1 MIKMDVVILA
11 SGNGSTFQAILD
23 TCKHINVRALI
34 TDNPKSYALERAK
47 AALLPYAVTE
57 HKDVRKAAQ
66 YFTPELVILAGY
78 MRILD
83 EAFIRT
89 YPHIINI
96 HPSLLPKYKGL
107 DTYERVLAAGDE
119 EHGTTVHWVND
130 DLDAG
135 EIIAQEIVFVSPED
149 TIASLQ
155 EKTQAVEK
163 KLYPHVI
170 DQIANGEIALCN
182 QNIK

>member
-1 MIKMDVVILA
+1 MLRQVF
-11 SGNGSTFQAILD
+11 SCS
-23 TCKHINVRALI
+23 H
-34 TDNPKSYALERAK
+34 
-47 AALLPYAVTE
+47 PYAVTD
-57 HKDVRKAAQ
+57 HKDVRQTVQ
-66 YFTPELVILAGY
+66 YFAPELVILAGY

-119 EHGTTVHWVND
+119 EHGTTVHWVTE

-135 EIIAQEIVFVSPED
+135 EIIAQEIVTIASED

-155 EKTQAVEK
+155 ERTQAVEK
-163 KLYPHVI
+163 ELYPRVI

-182 QNIK
+182 QNIE

>member
-107 DTYERVLAAGDE
+107 DTY
-119 EHGTTVHWVND
+119 
-130 DLDAG
+130 
-135 EIIAQEIVFVSPED
+135 
-149 TIASLQ
+149 
-155 EKTQAVEK
+155 
-163 KLYPHVI
+163 
-170 DQIANGEIALCN
+170 
-182 QNIK
+182 

>member
-1 MIKMDVVILA
+1 MIKMDAVVLA

-23 TCKHINVRALI
+23 TCEHINVRALI
-34 TDNPKSYALERAK
+34 TDNLKSYALERAK
-47 AALLPYAVTE
+47 TAHLPYAVTE
-57 HKDVRKAAQ
+57 HKDVRKAVQ
-66 YFTPELVILAGY
+66 YFAPELVILAGY

-89 YPHIINI
+89 YPHIVNI

-119 EHGTTVHWVND
+119 EHGTTVHWVNA

-135 EIIAQEIVFVSPED
+135 EIIAQETVLVSPED

-155 EKTQAVEK
+155 ERTQEVERE
-163 KLYPHVI
+163 LYPRVI
-170 DQIANGEIALCN
+170 DQIANGEVPLC
-182 QNIK
+182 KS

>member
-1 MIKMDVVILA
+1 MDVVILA
-11 SGNGSTFQAILD
+11 SGNGSTYQAILD
-23 TCKHINVRALI
+23 TCEHINVRALV
-34 TDNPKSYALERAK
+34 TDNPNAYALERAK
-47 AALLPYAVTE
+47 IAQLPYAVTK
-57 HKDVRKAAQ
+57 HKDVRQTVQ
-66 YFTPELVILAGY
+66 YFAPELVILAGY

-89 YPHIINI
+89 YPHILNI

-119 EHGTTVHWVND
+119 EHGTTVHWVNE

-155 EKTQAVEK
+155 ERTQAAEK

-170 DQIANGEIALCN
+170 DQIANGGIPLCG
-182 QNIK
+182 QNTK